1 MSLNAKEGEGKMQL
15 PLHWYKPANLDGHAR
30 VGSGG
35 FSLLHHSPAMHH
47 SVLLLINVVV
57 LFFLSWDTKRQSVE
71 FPQCAAVRACGRC
84 ACYTRKQKK
93 DKIGPLPW

>member
-1 MSLNAKEGEGKMQL
+1 MQL

-35 FSLLHHSPAMHH
+35 GFSLLHLSPAVHH
-47 SVLLLINVVV
+47 SVLLLIDVVV
-57 LFFLSWDTKRQSVE
+57 LSFLSWDTKWQLVE
-71 FPQCAAVRACGRC
+71 FPRCAAVRTFRRC
-84 ACYTRKQKK
+84 ACYTRRQKK